1 MAKLQNT
8 TIKRLNEFFR
18 KDLNQIF
25 SYKELD
31 SIIEENREKL
41 KVSNSISFKKLVQLL
56 IENEILKETE
66 FQFPTRKERRYSASD
81 HNIYIWTNSLYNK
94 AYFSHYSALFLNQLT
109 EQIPKTVYINREQ
122 NNESFS
128 TQSLSQEA
136 INRAFANRQR
146 NSNSRAIVNGYE
158 VVLINGKKTNNL
170 GTIQEY
176 YENSLISFTDKE
188 RTLID
193 IIVRPDYSG
202 GVHEIIKAFQIASE
216 EISLNKLNAYY
227 KNLKYIY
234 PYHQAIGFLLEMTGK
249 FSEAKLK
256 SFQEHGIKFDFYL
269 GYKLNQPSYN
279 AKWKLFYPKEVES
292 YLERN

>member
-1 MAKLQNT
+1 MSKLMNT
-8 TIKRLNEFFR
+8 TIKRLNDFF
-18 KDLNQIF
+18 KKEGDQIF

-41 KVSNSISFKKLVQLL
+41 KVSSSISFKKLVHLL
-56 IENEILKETE
+56 VENEILKEAE
-66 FQFPTRKERRYSASD
+66 FQFPTRKERRYSSKE
-81 HNIYIWTNSLYNK
+81 HNIYNWTHSLYAK

-109 EQIPKTVYINREQ
+109 EQIPKTIYINREQ

-128 TQSLSQEA
+128 TQILNQEA

-146 NSNSRAIVNGYE
+146 NSNSRANVNGYE
-158 VVLINGKKTNNL
+158 IVLINGKKTNNL
-170 GTIQEY
+170 GTIQQY
-176 YENSLISFTDKE
+176 HENSLITFTDKE

-202 GVHEIIKAFQIASE
+202 GIHEIIKAFQMASDD
-216 EISLNKLNAYY
+216 ISLNKLNAYY

-234 PYHQAIGFLLEMTGK
+234 PYHQAIGFLLEMTGR
-249 FSEAKLK
+249 FSENKLK
-256 SFQEHGIKFDFYL
+256 PFQEHGIKFDFYL

-279 AKWKLFYPKEVES
+279 SKWKLFYPKEVES